1 MDILFPLSKMLG
13 VNVIHADSKSTDLHG
28 GTVGNVQLLEGVA
41 VGEDGE
47 QLPFKIVCKKSQ
59 KWERYG
65 DPESWRREYDLY
77 ASDLGAEF
85 TGDMRWPTC
94 YHAEINDGE
103 IVLWLEYI
111 DGFTGS
117 DLTVDMLEKAS
128 LELGRLQG
136 RLYADPPSVLTELTN
151 LSIVDGMKNFYH
163 YYRSYDLVYNYV
175 RSDDCELP
183 KHLCKMIIDSD
194 DASDEYHVHIEK
206 LPVVFCH
213 RDFWVTNIF
222 FTDNGIRLIDW
233 DTTGWGYLGEDMVS
247 LVADEADVDNMI
259 EIYNRSIPAYLK
271 GFSEYVDISHI
282 SNNYIYERM
291 IMHFGYR
298 LVEWFLEADSPE
310 EKEYHKQT
318 LQRIYE
324 IGEMR

>member
-1 MDILFPLSKMLG
+1 MPEKVVLKTQ
-13 VNVIHADSKSTDLHG
+13 K
-28 GTVGNVQLLEGVA
+28 
-41 VGEDGE
+41 
-47 QLPFKIVCKKSQ
+47 
-59 KWERYG
+59 KWERYN
-65 DPESWRREYDLY
+65 DPDSWRREYDLY
-77 ASDLGAEF
+77 ASDLGVEF
-85 TGDMRWPTC
+85 TDDMCWPTC
-94 YHAEINDGE
+94 YHAEVNDDE

-117 DLTVDMLEKAS
+117 DLTIDMLEKAS
-128 LELGRLQG
+128 LELGRLHG
-136 RLYADPPSVLTELTN
+136 RLYTEKPVVLKELKN
-151 LSIVDGMKNFYH
+151 LSIVDAMKNFYH
-163 YYRSYDLVYNYV
+163 HYRSWDVVYNYV

-183 KHLCKMIIDSD
+183 KHICQMIIDSD

-213 RDFWVTNIF
+213 RDFWITNIF
-222 FTDNGIRLIDW
+222 YTDNGIRLIDW
-233 DTTGWGYLGEDMVS
+233 DTTGWGYLGEDIVS
-247 LVADEADVDNMI
+247 LVADEADVEHMI
-259 EIYNRSIPAYLK
+259 EIYQRSIPAYLK

-282 SNNYIYERM
+282 SNPYIYERM

-298 LVEWFLEADSPE
+298 LVEWYLHADSPE

>member
-1 MDILFPLSKMLG
+1 MDLIKPLSKMLG

-28 GTVGNVQLLEGVA
+28 GTIGNVQLLEGVA
-41 VGEDGE
+41 KTEDST

-59 KWERYG
+59 KWERYN
-65 DPESWRREYDLY
+65 DPDSWRREYDLY

-85 TGDMRWPTC
+85 TDALRWPEC
-94 YHAEINDGE
+94 YYSEISDNE

-111 DGFTGS
+111 DGITGN
-117 DLTVDMLEKAS
+117 DLTPDMLEKAS

-136 RLYADPPSVLTELTN
+136 KLYADPPAVLKELKN
-151 LSIVDGMKNFYH
+151 LSIVDAMKHFYH
-163 YYRSYDLVYNYV
+163 HYRSYDVVYNYV
-175 RSDDCELP
+175 RSDKCELP
-183 KHLCKMIIDSD
+183 QHLCKMIIDSD
-194 DASDEYHVHIEK
+194 NASDEYHVHIEK
-206 LPVVFCH
+206 LPIVFCH

-222 FTDNGIRLIDW
+222 FTDKGIRLIDW

-259 EIYNRSIPAYLK
+259 EIYQKSISAYLK

-282 SNNYIYERM
+282 PNNYIYERM

-298 LVEWFLEADSPE
+298 LVEWFLNAESLG

-318 LQRIYE
+318 LQKIYE
-324 IGEMR
+324 IGDLR